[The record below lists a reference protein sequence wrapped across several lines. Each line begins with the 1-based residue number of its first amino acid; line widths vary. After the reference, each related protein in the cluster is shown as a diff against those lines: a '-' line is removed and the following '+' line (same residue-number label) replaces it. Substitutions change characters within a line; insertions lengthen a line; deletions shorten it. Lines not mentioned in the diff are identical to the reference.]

1 MRLARLT
8 IALTLLIALF
18 MTSCRSSRQMTT
30 EQTRTEVVHDT
41 LVDVRTI
48 MVHDTVRETQTVTV
62 VLNADST
69 ERSRTTE
76 KTSEHL
82 RSTVASAEEKSVLES
97 TVQSEER
104 TEDKQTVIEQ
114 PKSNPIKPFLWG
126 TLTGIVLIIA
136 AIIFVKLRKR

>member
-1 MRLARLT
+1 MQLARLT
-8 IALTLLIALF
+8 IVLTLLTALF

-41 LVDVRTI
+41 LVDVRI
-48 MVHDTVRETQTVTV
+48 VVVHDTVRETQTVTV

-126 TLTGIVLIIA
+126 TLTGIVLTIA